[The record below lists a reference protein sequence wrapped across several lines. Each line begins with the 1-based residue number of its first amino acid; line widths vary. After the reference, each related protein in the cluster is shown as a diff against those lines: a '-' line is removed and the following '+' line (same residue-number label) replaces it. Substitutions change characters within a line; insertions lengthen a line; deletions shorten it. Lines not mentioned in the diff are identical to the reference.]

1 MTELNPILLMPYARQ
16 ELRPKQGG
24 GSSPEPLVDI
34 SVSFRAEVSSRLDS
48 LADVADARHATPDR
62 PLPVK
67 IRLHEKALAK
77 SNRPYGL
84 LQSHALPVEAVDRI
98 GELIVGATG
107 SSLRSLASTVEG
119 ASSKADRYA
128 ISTLAAIESWS
139 ASDIFDVDDVESAT
153 RILDDA
159 RATGRYLKITL
170 FPWMQL
176 QLAPQ
181 TTVEGGEEGTAEAV
195 VPAVADVVQTYVHDA
210 HVDLY
215 AAMVATSR
223 PIIYAAVTDLTTVQS
238 LSSIPGVRK
247 VSIAEEFTTG
257 LDSQPEFYSP
267 LRAFASTELRARTED
282 APVVGVLD
290 TGVSAGHLDPWI
302 ADRVTYDVG
311 TDRDP
316 GHGTFAAGLI
326 VDARNLNDGDDSFPD
341 DAAAIVDAQVMPG
354 SGISE
359 AFLHERVVEVV
370 TNPNMRH
377 VKVWNCSFGS
387 RRVGAPQYGTFAQE
401 LDVISAE
408 QGVLFVVAAGNY
420 VHLPERGWPPVDGV
434 AFEDRISSPAE
445 AIRALTVG
453 ARAHK
458 GGRVAPGAPASYTQ
472 RGPNFAAHVKP
483 EVCHWAGDVS
493 VAGDLDGFGVQ
504 SLVPSGELAESVGT
518 SFAAP
523 QVSSIAANTWQAL
536 EQGGAVDHV
545 SPELV
550 KGLLVHSAALE
561 DTTTEPSYRDYYG
574 WGVPSSSSAVLGNDG
589 GSFTTVHEV
598 VLTPGS
604 NWLKSPF
611 PVPDCLIAEGNK
623 FQGEVF
629 LTIAYSPPI
638 DPAFGAEAVRY
649 EVDGGFGSM
658 VRSPNGRLEFKS
670 ITPGERR
677 RSDLWEASQITE
689 GKWAPIKTYRHRYP
703 RGKAGGEWA
712 LRLSLTERVSNE
724 IGREQLVYA
733 IVTFRGLEEGMPVY
747 RNGVEAVQR
756 LRYESKVMV
765 PGARIRLRGE

>member
-1 MTELNPILLMPYARQ
+1 MTELNPILLMPYTRQ
-16 ELRPKQGG
+16 ELRPKRGG
-24 GSSPEPLVDI
+24 GSSPEPLVD
-34 SVSFRAEVSSRLDS
+34 VGDRFRSEVSSRLDS
-48 LADVADARHATPDR
+48 LASVADARHATPER

-77 SNRPYGL
+77 SNRPYDL

-98 GELIVGATG
+98 GELVVGGTA

-128 ISTLAAIESWS
+128 ISTFAAIEPWS
-139 ASDIFDVDDVESAT
+139 VSDIFDVEDVESAAKV
-153 RILDDA
+153 LDEA
-159 RATGRYLKITL
+159 LSTGRYLKITL

-176 QLAPQ
+176 HLSPEM
-181 TTVEGGEEGTAEAV
+181 TIEGGANNTADAI
-195 VPAVADVVQTYVHDA
+195 VPAITDVAQTYVRDA
-210 HVDLY
+210 HISLY
-215 AAMVATSR
+215 SAMVATSR
-223 PIIYAAVTDLTTVQS
+223 PIIYAAATELTTVQS
-238 LSSIPGVRK
+238 LSEIPGVRK
-247 VSIAEEFTTG
+247 VSIAEEFTAG
-257 LDSQPEFYSP
+257 LDSQPEFYAP
-267 LRAFASTELRARTED
+267 IRAFASTELRERRED
-282 APVVGVLD
+282 APIVGVLD
-290 TGVSAGHLDPWI
+290 TGVSAGHLDPWVT
-302 ADRVTYDVG
+302 DRVTYDVG
-311 TDRDP
+311 ADRDP

-387 RRVGAPQYGTFAQE
+387 RRVGTPQYGTFAQE
-401 LDVISAE
+401 LDAISAE

-420 VHLPERGWPPVDGV
+420 IDLPERGWPPASSV

-445 AIRALTVG
+445 AVRALTVG

-458 GGRVAPGAPASYTQ
+458 GGRVAAGAPASYTQ
-472 RGPNFAAHVKP
+472 RGPNFAAHIKP

-523 QVSSIAANTWQAL
+523 QVSSIAANTWQIL
-536 EQGGAVDHV
+536 EQSGAVDDV
-545 SPELV
+545 TPELV
-550 KGLLVHSAALE
+550 KGLLVHSAALT
-561 DTTTEPSYRDYYG
+561 DRSTEPLHRDYYG

-611 PVPDCLIAEGNK
+611 PVPDCLITDENK
-623 FQGEVF
+623 FKGEVF
-629 LTIAYSPPI
+629 LTISYSPPV

-658 VRSPNGRLEFKS
+658 VMSANGRLEFKS
-670 ITPGERR
+670 ITPGERP
-677 RSDLWEASQITE
+677 RSELWEANQIAE

-703 RGKAGGEWA
+703 QGKAGGDWA

-756 LRYESKVMV
+756 LRYESKLMM
-765 PGARIRLRGE
+765 PSGRIRLQGD

>member
-1 MTELNPILLMPYARQ
+1 MTELNPILLMPYTRQ

-24 GSSPEPLVDI
+24 GSSPEPLVD
-34 SVSFRAEVSSRLDS
+34 VGDSFRAEVSSRLDG
-48 LADVADARHATPDR
+48 LANAADAQHATPER
-62 PLPVK
+62 PFPVK

-77 SNRPYGL
+77 SNRPYAL

-98 GELIVGATG
+98 GELVVGGTG
-107 SSLRSLASTVEG
+107 SSLRSLASTVER

-128 ISTLAAIESWS
+128 ISTLASIEPWS
-139 ASDIFDVDDVESAT
+139 VADIFGVEDVESAT
-153 RILDDA
+153 KVIDDA
-159 RATGRYLKITL
+159 RAAGSYLKITL

-176 QLAPQ
+176 RLASEA
-181 TTVEGGEEGTAEAV
+181 TIERGEDGSVEAIA
-195 VPAVADVVQTYVHDA
+195 PAVTDIAQTYVRDA
-210 HVDLY
+210 HIDLY
-215 AAMVATSR
+215 SAMVATSR
-223 PIIYAAVTDLTTVQS
+223 PVIYAAVTDLTTVQS
-238 LSSIPGVRK
+238 LSAIPGVRK

-267 LRAFASTELRARTED
+267 VRPFASTELRARNED

-302 ADRVTYDVG
+302 DDRVAYDVG
-311 TDRDP
+311 ADRDP

-370 TNPNMRH
+370 TNPNMSH

-387 RRVGAPQYGTFAQE
+387 RRVGAPEYGTFAQE
-401 LDVISAE
+401 LDAISAE
-408 QGVLFVVAAGNY
+408 HGVLFVVAAGNY
-420 VHLPERGWPPVDGV
+420 VHLPERGWPPASGI

-445 AIRALTVG
+445 AVRALTVG

-458 GGRVAPGAPASYTQ
+458 GGRVTAGSPASYTQ
-472 RGPNFAAHVKP
+472 RGPNFAAHIKP

-536 EQGGAVDHV
+536 EQSGAVDHV
-545 SPELV
+545 TPELV
-550 KGLLVHSAALE
+550 KGLLVHSAALA
-561 DTTTEPSYRDYYG
+561 DTTTEPQYRDYYG
-574 WGVPSSSSAVLGNDG
+574 WGVPNSSSAVLGNDG

-611 PVPDCLIAEGNK
+611 PVPECLITEGNK

-658 VRSPNGRLEFKS
+658 MMSPKGRMEFKS
-670 ITPGERR
+670 ITPGERPS
-677 RSDLWEASQITE
+677 SDLWEANQIAE

-703 RGKAGGEWA
+703 RGKAGGDWA

-724 IGREQLVYA
+724 VGQEQLVYA
-733 IVTFRGLEEGMPVY
+733 IVTFRGLEDGMPVY

-765 PGARIRLRGE
+765 PSGRIRLQGE

>member
-1 MTELNPILLMPYARQ
+1 MD
-16 ELRPKQGG
+16 G
-24 GSSPEPLVDI
+24 
-34 SVSFRAEVSSRLDS
+34 
-48 LADVADARHATPDR
+48 LAKVADAINATSER

-77 SNRPYGL
+77 SNRPYAL
-84 LQSHALPVEAVDRI
+84 LQSHALPVQAVDKI
-98 GELIVGATG
+98 GELIIGATG
-107 SSLRSLASTVEG
+107 SSLRSLASTVERAG
-119 ASSKADRYA
+119 SKTDRFA
-128 ISTLAAIESWS
+128 ISTLAAIDPWS
-139 ASDIFDVDDVESAT
+139 VSDIFDVQDAEAAKRV
-153 RILDDA
+153 LDDA
-159 RATGRYLKITL
+159 RSSGRYLKITL
-170 FPWMQL
+170 FPWMRLRPEPETTIEASASSAADAIGPTQTD
-176 QLAPQ
+176 LAQ
-181 TTVEGGEEGTAEAV
+181 DYIRNANIELYSAAV
-195 VPAVADVVQTYVHDA
+195 T
-210 HVDLY
+210 
-215 AAMVATSR
+215 TSR
-223 PIIYAAVTDLTTVQS
+223 PVVYAAATDLTTVQS
-238 LSSIPGVRK
+238 LSAIPGVRK

-257 LDSQPEFYSP
+257 LDSHPEFYSP
-267 LRAFASTELRARTED
+267 VRAFSSTELRPRTED

-302 ADRVTYDVG
+302 ADRVTYVVG
-311 TDRDP
+311 AERDP

-326 VDARNLNDGDDSFPD
+326 VDSLGLNDGDSSFPD

-370 TNPNMRH
+370 TDPQMRY

-387 RRVGAPQYGTFAQE
+387 RRVGAPSYGTFAQE
-401 LDVISAE
+401 LDAISAD

-420 VHLPERGWPPVDGV
+420 THAPERGWPPADGV
-434 AFEDRISSPAE
+434 SFEDRISSPAE
-445 AIRALTVG
+445 AVRALTVG

-458 GGRVAPGAPASYTQ
+458 GGRVATGAPASYTQ
-472 RGPNFAAHVKP
+472 RGPNFAAHTKP

-493 VAGDLDGFGVQ
+493 VTGELDGFGVQ

-523 QVSSIAANTWQAL
+523 QVSSIAANTWQTL
-536 EQGGAVDHV
+536 EHSGAVSEV
-545 SPELV
+545 TPELV
-550 KGLLVHSAALE
+550 KGLLVHSAALA
-561 DTTTEPSYRDYYG
+561 DTSTEPLYRDYYG
-574 WGVPSSSSAVLGNDG
+574 WGVPTSSSTVLSNDE

-611 PVPDCLIAEGNK
+611 PVPECLIADGNK

-658 VRSPNGRLEFKS
+658 MASSNGRLEFKS
-670 ITPGERR
+670 ITPGERP
-677 RSDLWEASQITE
+677 RSDLWEANQIAE

-703 RGKAGGEWA
+703 RGKAGGDWA

-724 IGREQLVYA
+724 VGREQLVYA
-733 IVTFRGLEEGMPVY
+733 IITFRGLEEGMPVY

-756 LRYESKVMV
+756 LRYESRVMV
-765 PGARIRLRGE
+765 QGGRIRL

>member
-16 ELRPKQGG
+16 ELRPKRGG
-24 GSSPEPLVDI
+24 GSSPEPLVEVGDQ
-34 SVSFRAEVSSRLDS
+34 FRSEVSSRLDN
-48 LADVADARHATPDR
+48 LATVADARHATPER

-77 SNRPYGL
+77 SNRPYAL

-98 GELIVGATG
+98 GELVVGGTA
-107 SSLRSLASTVEG
+107 SSLRSLASTVER
-119 ASSKADRYA
+119 ASSKADRFA
-128 ISTLAAIESWS
+128 ISTFAAIEPWDV
-139 ASDIFDVDDVESAT
+139 SDIFEVEDVESAAD
-153 RILDDA
+153 ILDEA
-159 RATGRYLKITL
+159 RSTGRFLKITL
-170 FPWMQL
+170 FPWMQF
-176 QLAPQ
+176 QLSPEI
-181 TTVEGGEEGTAEAV
+181 TIEGGTNSAIEAV
-195 VPAVADVVQTYVHDA
+195 VPAITDVARTYVRDA
-210 HVDLY
+210 HINLY
-215 AAMVATSR
+215 SAMVATSR
-223 PIIYAAVTDLTTVQS
+223 PILYAAATEQTTVQS
-238 LSSIPGVRK
+238 LSAIPGVRH
-247 VSIAEEFTTG
+247 VSIAEEFTAG
-257 LDSQPEFYSP
+257 LDSQPVFYTP
-267 LRAFASTELRARTED
+267 VRTFTSTELRARHED

-302 ADRVTYDVG
+302 TDRVTYDVG
-311 TDRDP
+311 ADRDP
-316 GHGTFAAGLI
+316 GHGTFAAGLV
-326 VDARNLNDGDDSFPD
+326 VDARNLNDGDESFPE

-370 TNPNMRH
+370 TNPNMKH

-401 LDVISAE
+401 LDAISAE

-420 VHLPERGWPPVDGV
+420 VDLPERGWPPASGV
-434 AFEDRISSPAE
+434 AFEDRIGSPAE
-445 AIRALTVG
+445 AVRALTVG

-458 GGRVAPGAPASYTQ
+458 GGRVAAGAPASYTQ
-472 RGPNFAAHVKP
+472 RGPNFAAHIKP

-493 VAGDLDGFGVQ
+493 VAGDLAGFGVQ

-523 QVSSIAANTWQAL
+523 QVSSIAANTWQIL
-536 EQGGAVDHV
+536 EQSGAVDNV
-545 SPELV
+545 TPELV
-550 KGLLVHSAALE
+550 KGLLVHSAVLT
-561 DTTTEPSYRDYYG
+561 DRTTESLHRDYYG
-574 WGVPSSSSAVLGNDG
+574 WGVPSSSSAVLGNDA

-604 NWLKSPF
+604 TWLKSPF
-611 PVPDCLIAEGNK
+611 PVPDCLITEGNK
-623 FQGEVF
+623 FKGEVF
-629 LTIAYSPPI
+629 LTVSYSPPI

-658 VRSPNGRLEFKS
+658 VMSTDGRPEFKS
-670 ITPGERR
+670 ITPGERP
-677 RSDLWEASQITE
+677 RSELWEANQIVE

-703 RGKAGGEWA
+703 QGKAGGDWA

-733 IVTFRGLEEGMPVY
+733 IVTFRGLEAGMPVY
-747 RNGVEAVQR
+747 RNGVEAIQR
-756 LRYESKVMV
+756 LRYPSKLMV
-765 PGARIRLRGE
+765 PSGRIRIQGD